1 MIYFTPPA
9 RVWALIAAA
18 SVSLLSLTACDRTP
32 TDGPAPGAD
41 SMERRDDT
49 NRAPGTTPSTPVEP
63 GNPPA
68 QAVPPLQ
75 PEAPPE
81 PGAGGGTGG
90 GTGSQQ

>member
-1 MIYFTPPA
+1 MIHFTPPA

-49 NRAPGTTPSTPVEP
+49 NRAPGTTPVEP